1 MAQIDAE
8 EVQRISETVRP
19 IASKYGIEK
28 MYLFGSRARGDN
40 DPNSDFDFFIHPGD
54 IRDLFQ
60 VSRLI
65 RDLQISLGKEVDIIT
80 SGALK
85 EGDLFAAEI
94 KRDGVLV
101 YER

>member
-1 MAQIDAE
+1 MVADAE
-8 EVQRISETVRP
+8 EILRIRDIVGP

-40 DPNSDFDFFIHPGD
+40 DQYSDFDFFIHRGD

-60 VSRLI
+60 ISRLI
-65 RDLQISLGKEVDIIT
+65 RDLQISLDGDVDVMT
-80 SGALK
+80 AGALK
-85 EGDLFAAEI
+85 EGDVFLEEI
-94 KRDGVLV
+94 KKDGVLL

>member
-8 EVQRISETVRP
+8 EIRRIRSIVEP

-40 DPNSDFDFFIHPGD
+40 CEKSDFDFFIHPGE
-54 IRDLFQ
+54 IRSLFEI
-60 VSRLI
+60 SRLM
-65 RDLQISLGKEVDIIT
+65 RDLQNSLDQDVDIV
-80 SGALK
+80 SAGALK
-85 EGDLFAAEI
+85 EGDVFITEI
-94 KRDGVLV
+94 KKDGVLV